1 MKVEA
6 KAAQPVADPAAKA
19 ATGRTMHEWY
29 ALLDDA
35 GGTTLGRK
43 GVNDLLYTKH
53 KVDAWWTSTLATEY
67 ERARGLKE
75 KDGRPRG
82 YAICVTKNIKAPAT
96 KVFDAFTDSARLSQ
110 WFGKATQ
117 AQATE
122 GGKWSDGDGH
132 SGTFTKLAPGKT
144 VRFTWLDEAT
154 GNESLVELKITE
166 KNGVSGL
173 VLNHERI
180 QERGEADGLRAAW
193 GEAVSTLKALVEG
206 G

>member
-1 MKVEA
+1 MKVDA
-6 KAAQPVADPAAKA
+6 KPAHAVEDSTAKA
-19 ATGRTMHEWY
+19 ATGRSMKEWY

-43 GVNDLLYTKH
+43 GTNDLLYTRH

-82 YAICVTKNIKAPAT
+82 YAICVTKNIKAPAAR
-96 KVFDAFTDSARLSQ
+96 VYAAFTDNAQLSK
-110 WFGKATQ
+110 WFGNAAR
-117 AQATE
+117 AQATD

-132 SGTFTKLAPGKT
+132 SGAYTKLAPGKT
-144 VRFTWLDEAT
+144 VRFTWVDAASR
-154 GNESLVELKITE
+154 NESQVELKITE

-180 QERGEADGLRAAW
+180 QDRGEADGLRAAW
-193 GEAVSTLKALVEG
+193 GDAIATLKSQLEG

>member
-1 MKVEA
+1 MKVES
-6 KAAQPVADPAAKA
+6 KAAQPVEDAVAKA
-19 ATGRTMHEWY
+19 ATGRTMQEWY
-29 ALLDDA
+29 ALIDDA

-43 GVNDLLYTKH
+43 GVNDLLFGKH

-67 ERARGLKE
+67 ERTRGLKE

-82 YAICVTKNIKAPAT
+82 YAICVTKNIKAPAA
-96 KVFDAFTDSARLSQ
+96 KVYVAFTDNAPLSK
-110 WFGKATQ
+110 WFGSSVQ
-117 AQATE
+117 AQATD

-132 SGTFTKLAPGKT
+132 SGAYTKLAPGKV

-154 GNESLVELKITE
+154 RNESQVELKITE

-180 QERGEADGLRAAW
+180 QDRGEADGLRTAW
-193 GEAVSTLKALVEG
+193 GEAVTTLKALVEG